1 MTRRIFRSIL
11 GVTLAV
17 LAASLVLVT
26 GVLHGYF
33 QDRMEQELRSRTA
46 YIAHGVEQ
54 AGAGYLA
61 DGLPDDSRVT
71 WIAADGTVLWDNRED
86 AARME
91 NHADR
96 QEVRQ
101 ALLAGSGSSARYS
114 DTLAQKTLYYA
125 LRLSDGSVLR
135 VSDTQYTVWVLV
147 LQALQPVALMMLLA
161 AVLALVLASRVAKQL
176 VAPINALDLDNP
188 EAAECYEELSPLLGK
203 IRSQQRQIRRQ
214 LEDLRR
220 RQEEFA
226 ALTETMSEGFVAVDQ
241 ETRVL
246 ACNPAA
252 LALLGAQAVPE
263 GESVYALNREAP
275 FRRCVEE
282 ALAGRRCEALL
293 EEEDACR
300 QIIASPAERD
310 GQTAG
315 AVLMV
320 LDVTE
325 KERRESLRREFTANV
340 SHELK
345 TPLTSILGTAEILKS
360 GMVAPPDVEHFAGNI
375 HRQTQRLISLV
386 NDIIRLSRL
395 DEGGDLGPWER
406 VDLGAAAR
414 RVLDRLAEAA
424 EQKQVT
430 LTLAGGG
437 GASVWSVP
445 HIVEEILYNLCDNA
459 VVYNRPG
466 GSVTVTVEDDPSGAR
481 VSVADTGAGIPRE
494 AQSRVFE
501 RFYRVDKSRSSQGTG
516 LGLSIVKHGAAY
528 LGARVSLES
537 REGQGSTFIVLFP
550 PRQDGDCADGGGVV
564 S

>member
-1 MTRRIFRSIL
+1 MTKRIFRSIL
-11 GVTLAV
+11 AVSLAV

-33 QDRMEQELRSRTA
+33 QDRVARELASRAA
-46 YIAHGVEQ
+46 YIAQGMEQ
-54 AGAGYLA
+54 AGTSYLE
-61 DGLPDDSRVT
+61 GLPADSRIT
-71 WIAADGTVLWDNRED
+71 WIAADGTVLWDNWED
-86 AARME
+86 AAAME
-91 NHADR
+91 NHAGR

-101 ALLAGSGSSARYS
+101 ALETGSGTAARYS
-114 DTLAQKTLYYA
+114 DTLAQKTLYHA
-125 LRLSDGSVLR
+125 LRLSDGSVIR
-135 VSDTQYTVWVLV
+135 VSSTQYSLWAMV
-147 LQALQPVALMMLLA
+147 LQAAQPVALVLLLA
-161 AVLALVLASRVAKQL
+161 AVLALFLASRVSRQL
-176 VAPINALDLDNP
+176 VAPINALDLDAL
-188 EAAECYEELSPLLGK
+188 EETECYEELAPLLGR

-214 LEDLRR
+214 MEDLRR
-220 RQEEFA
+220 RQEEFL
-226 ALTETMSEGFVAVDQ
+226 ALTENMSEGFVAVDQ

-252 LALLGAQAVPE
+252 ARLLGAHGAPE
-263 GESVYALNREAP
+263 GESVYALNRETP
-275 FRRCVEE
+275 FRRCVET
-282 ALAGRRCEALL
+282 ALSGRRCEVLL
-293 EEEDACR
+293 EGEDTCR
-300 QIIASPAERD
+300 QVIASPAEQD
-310 GQTAG
+310 GRTAG

-325 KERRESLRREFTANV
+325 KERREALRREFTANV

-360 GMVAPPDVEHFAGNI
+360 GLVAPADVEHFAGNI

-395 DEGGDLGPWER
+395 DEGGDLGPWET
-406 VDLGAAAR
+406 VDLRAAAR

-437 GASVWSVP
+437 AVVRSVP

-466 GSVTVTVEDDPSGAR
+466 GSVTVTVEDDPGGAR
-481 VSVADTGAGIPRE
+481 VAVADTGAGIPRE
-494 AQSRVFE
+494 VQGRVFE
-501 RFYRVDKSRSSQGTG
+501 RFYRVDKSRSTQGTG

-528 LGARVSLES
+528 LGARVTLES
-537 REGQGSTFIVLFP
+537 REGRGSTFTVIFP
-550 PRQDGDCADGGGVV
+550 PAQDGDCADGGGVV